1 MKGHPNRLLPWLG
14 FLLLGSCAAPGG
26 TKAHPWRKSPRVPG
40 ASSLEAGRAP
50 HPAGAASRPKVYRE
64 RIEWIRAWIPDAH
77 HDLLPRVL
85 LVGDSITQGYYG
97 RVAGLLS
104 GKAYVGSLTTSLSVC
119 DPKFPDVL
127 KPVLESFRFSVIH
140 FNNGIH
146 GPKYS
151 LEAYRRGLDKTF
163 RFLREKAK
171 GAKIV
176 WASTTPVRFRPAN
189 KDRNTQ
195 IRARNRAALELAR
208 KYNLP
213 VDDLYAL
220 SKDLDPLHRDD
231 YHYKPKAIQAQAR
244 AVARFL
250 ERFIPKRK

>member
-1 MKGHPNRLLPWLG
+1 MQGFLKPLTPWLG
-14 FLLLGSCAAPGG
+14 ILLLWACAAPGG
-26 TKAHPWRKSPRVPG
+26 TNAHPWRKGTSAPGSP
-40 ASSLEAGRAP
+40 SQEAGHAP
-50 HPAGAASRPKVYRE
+50 FSAGTASKPKVYRE
-64 RIEWIRAWIPDAH
+64 RIEWIRVWIPDARR
-77 HDLLPRVL
+77 DLRPRIL

-119 DPKFPDVL
+119 DPKFLDVL
-127 KPVLESFRFSVIH
+127 KPILDSFRFSVIH

-146 GPKYS
+146 GKDYS
-151 LEAYRRGLDKTF
+151 LEAYKKSLDKTF
-163 RFLREKAK
+163 RFLREKAQ
-171 GAKIV
+171 GARIV
-176 WASTTPVRFRPAN
+176 WASTTPARFRPAS
-189 KDRNTQ
+189 KERNAQ
-195 IRARNRAALELAR
+195 ILARNRAALELAK

-231 YHYKPKAIQAQAR
+231 FHYKPKAIQAQAR

-250 ERFIPKRK
+250 ERFIPKKK

>member
-1 MKGHPNRLLPWLG
+1 MKGRPKRLLPWLG
-14 FLLLGSCAAPGG
+14 ILVLWACAAPGG
-26 TKAHPWRKSPRVPG
+26 TKAHPWKERPGVPG
-40 ASSLEAGRAP
+40 APSREAGRATL
-50 HPAGAASRPKVYRE
+50 PAGAASRPKVYRE

-97 RVAGLLS
+97 RVAKLLS

-119 DPKFPDVL
+119 DPKFLDVL
-127 KPVLESFRFSVIH
+127 KPILESFRFSVIH

-151 LEAYRRGLDKTF
+151 LDAYRRGLDKAF
-163 RFLREKAK
+163 RFLREKAE

-176 WASTTPVRFRPAN
+176 WASTTPARFRPAN
-189 KDRNTQ
+189 KERNAR
-195 IRARNRAALELAR
+195 IRARNRVALELAR

-213 VDDLYAL
+213 VDDLYTL

-231 YHYKPKAIQAQAR
+231 YHYKPKAVQAQAR

-250 ERFIPKRK
+250 EQFIPKKK